1 MMVSL
6 NAIRLMNDWFQNTML
21 RDYFLRR
28 IFVPAFLVL
37 VPSEAYPEMRIWVGI
52 VFQQT
57 EVENKLGREGSSKEW
72 VNKVVFMVGNWTLI
86 PQEHLFTS
94 FISTYETS
102 EQMWTNYKYTFIHLP
117 VTENCHYIF

>member
-37 VPSEAYPEMRIWVGI
+37 VPSEAYPEMRI
-52 VFQQT
+52 
-57 EVENKLGREGSSKEW
+57 
-72 VNKVVFMVGNWTLI
+72 
-86 PQEHLFTS
+86 
-94 FISTYETS
+94 
-102 EQMWTNYKYTFIHLP
+102 
-117 VTENCHYIF
+117 